1 MVDGDLRAPRHDT
14 SVALTAELRAAGF
27 DDASEIGRG
36 GFGVVFRCRQRSL
49 DRDVAVKVLTSS
61 VDPDNPERFLRE
73 QRAMGRL
80 SGHPNIVHILQV
92 GTSERGSPYLVMPYY
107 PLDSLDTRIRR
118 DGPLAWADALRL
130 GVKMSGALE
139 TAHRLGVLHRDV
151 KPANILITDYGEP
164 QLTDFGIAHM
174 AGAFQTSTGTVTGSP
189 AFTAPEVL
197 AGDPPTSASDVYSL
211 GATLFCAIT
220 GHAPFER
227 QEGEQVVAQFLRI
240 TTQPLPDLHLDDV
253 PDDICGLL
261 EQAMARDARERPATA
276 AAFGELLRAAQR
288 RHGLWVDDLPIP
300 ITAMASPAAST
311 EPPDTS
317 TATAT
322 AKNAATSADFVPN
335 WSRSMPIRV
344 RHRTGNLPT
353 ALTSFV
359 GRQPNSRKPP
369 ACCPRAGC

>member
-14 SVALTAELRAAGF
+14 PVALMAELRAAGF
-27 DDASEIGRG
+27 DDAREIGRG

-61 VDPDNPERFLRE
+61 VDPDNLERFFRE

-92 GTSERGSPYLVMPYY
+92 GTTESGSSYLVMPYCSQ
-107 PLDSLDTRIRR
+107 DSVDTRIRR
-118 DGPLAWADALRL
+118 DGPLAWAEALRL
-130 GVKMSGALE
+130 GVKMCGALE
-139 TAHRLGVLHRDV
+139 TAHRLDVLHRDV
-151 KPANILITDYGEP
+151 KPANILVTDYGEP

-174 AGAFQTSTGTVTGSP
+174 AGAFQTNAGTVTGSP

-240 TTQPLPDLHLDDV
+240 TTQPLPDLRIHEV
-253 PDDICGLL
+253 PDDVCGLL
-261 EQAMARDARERPATA
+261 EHAMARDARERPATA
-276 AAFGELLRAAQR
+276 AEFGELLRDAQR
-288 RHGLWVDDLPIP
+288 RHRLPVDDLPVP
-300 ITAMASPAAST
+300 IAAGERHRDRATRHLHGHRARPGDRGPSPRRRGLCPPGASRCRSGCVT
-311 EPPDTS
+311 EPVTS
-317 TATAT
+317 
-322 AKNAATSADFVPN
+322 
-335 WSRSMPIRV
+335 RR
-344 RHRTGNLPT
+344 R
-353 ALTSFV
+353 
-359 GRQPNSRKPP
+359 
-369 ACCPRAGC
+369 